1 MRDERDFKIFKSTHH
16 NGTDIAK
23 ILKKTS
29 PASQK
34 RDTNSRQI
42 YERLIEKC

>member
-1 MRDERDFKIFKSTHH
+1 MCDERDFKTFKSTHH

-23 ILKKTS
+23 ILKTS
-29 PASQK
+29 AVSQK